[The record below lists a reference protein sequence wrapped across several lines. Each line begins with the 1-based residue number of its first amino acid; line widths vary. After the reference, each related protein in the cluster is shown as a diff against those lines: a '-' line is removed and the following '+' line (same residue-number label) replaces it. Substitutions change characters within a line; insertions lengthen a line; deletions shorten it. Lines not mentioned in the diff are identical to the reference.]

1 MDLIEL
7 GYQTVLVDLGIVK
20 VAGAGAKVMGVFK
33 KMFGKG
39 APIKKM
45 PSTRMS
51 HQADRAAA
59 GLRPPKPLTAKG
71 YRSVDSAMAGRTF
84 KPKPAAPPSATTAA
98 GPTPPQNPAAG
109 GLLAKIKR
117 NPLKSVGIAGLGAGG
132 LGYTMGQGAPL
143 PDPAMQYYDQ
153 QQMGY

>member
-20 VAGAGAKVMGVFK
+20 VAGAGAKVMGAGAKVMGAFK
-33 KMFGKG
+33 KRFGKG
-39 APIKKM
+39 AP
-45 PSTRMS
+45 
-51 HQADRAAA
+51 
-59 GLRPPKPLTAKG
+59 KP
-71 YRSVDSAMAGRTF
+71 V
-84 KPKPAAPPSATTAA
+84 APPSATTVA

-132 LGYTMGQGAPL
+132 LGYTMGQGAPP